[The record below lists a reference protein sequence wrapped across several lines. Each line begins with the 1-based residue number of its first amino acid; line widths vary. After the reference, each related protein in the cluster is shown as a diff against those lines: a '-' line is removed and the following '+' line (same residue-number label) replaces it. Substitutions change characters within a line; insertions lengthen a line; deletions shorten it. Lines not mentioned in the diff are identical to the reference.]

1 MDRESLCLKN
11 LGVEDLERLSILES
25 ESFKTPWSLED
36 LKGIFKN
43 SMYKFRGIFR
53 EDELAGYYIL
63 MDSVDVY
70 ELARIAV
77 SINYRGRGYSKLLME
92 DMIEDSDKNIFL
104 EVREGN
110 SSAISLYSK
119 FRFIKVGQRKA
130 YYRDTGEDA
139 VVMMLEK

>member
-11 LGVEDLERLSILES
+11 LGVEDLARLSILES
-25 ESFKTPWSLED
+25 ESFKTPWSLKE

-53 EDELAGYYIL
+53 EDELVGYYIL

-77 SINYRGRGYSKLLME
+77 SIKYRGRGYSKLLME

-104 EVREGN
+104 EVRKRN

-119 FRFIKVGQRKA
+119 FRFKKIGERKA
-130 YYRDTGEDA
+130 YYRDTGENA
-139 VVMMLEK
+139 VIMMLEK